1 MMHPTE
7 LAAYGRARHED
18 LLRQAE
24 AYHLGRAVGPSRRA
38 AGSRARPAAR
48 WRLAAL
54 AAAVAGGALAAQM
67 TPTLLRAWSG

>member
-24 AYHLGRAVGPSRRA
+24 AYRRGRAVGPSDRT
-38 AGSRARPAAR
+38 AGPGARPAAR
-48 WRLAAL
+48 WRLAVLSAAL
-54 AAAVAGGALAAQM
+54 AGGALAVLM
-67 TPTLLRAWSG
+67 TPDLLRAWPG